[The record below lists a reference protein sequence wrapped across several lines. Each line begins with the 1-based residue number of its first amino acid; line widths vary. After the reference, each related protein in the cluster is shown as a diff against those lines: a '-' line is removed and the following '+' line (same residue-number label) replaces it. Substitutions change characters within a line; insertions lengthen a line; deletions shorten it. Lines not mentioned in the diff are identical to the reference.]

1 MATIYRVTLTPEERN
16 QLVTLTQTGR
26 HASRTV
32 NLGRALLLCDKSPE
46 GPGWTTKEICEA
58 LGICDRTVER
68 LKKRFVEDGMEQAL
82 ERKPVGF
89 GVRPFKFD
97 GAIEANLIAMA
108 HGEPPEGRARWTVR
122 LLAEKAVELRVAD
135 SISPSSVHK
144 ILKKT
149 NLSLTRRSTG
159 RFRRKIARNS

>member
-1 MATIYRVTLTPEERN
+1 
-16 QLVTLTQTGR
+16 
-26 HASRTV
+26 
-32 NLGRALLLCDKSPE
+32 
-46 GPGWTTKEICEA
+46 
-58 LGICDRTVER
+58 VER

-82 ERKPVGF
+82 ERKPVDF

-108 HGEPPEGRARWTVR
+108 CGEPPEGRARWTVR
-122 LLAEKAVELRVAD
+122 LLAEMAVELRVAD
-135 SISPSSVHK
+135 SISPTSVHK

-159 RFRRKIARNS
+159 KSRLKIAPNS